1 MENLFV
7 GTICFTV
14 GCIAGFFIKKVLG
27 TEDLSLKKEIDMLRA
42 QLNVKEEELNA
53 KNKEIIELNKLAAAS
68 ARELETIKNL
78 KEQFLKEQENVF
90 KAVSSE
96 ALSSNNKSFLELAK
110 STLEK
115 YQQNATNDLE
125 TRQKAIDNM
134 VLPVKDI
141 LNKFEVKIGDLE
153 KERQGAYEGLTS
165 QVAGLMRQTQTLS
178 NALSSSSVRGRW
190 GELQLKKIVE
200 LAGMLN
206 YCDFVEQATISI
218 PGEDKKLRPDMII
231 RLPGGSNI
239 VVDSKAPVSKF
250 IEAVE
255 INDAPQRQQK
265 MKEFAA
271 QIRSH
276 IKTLSSKDYWKQL
289 KATPDFV
296 VLFMPGEA
304 YFSAALEADPAL
316 IEDGVQEKV
325 IIATPTTLIS
335 LLKAAAYGWRSR
347 AVEQNALDIKK
358 LGIELYDRI
367 FTMTE
372 HFCKLGNSLGGAVEY
387 YNKTISSY
395 ESRVLVSA
403 RRFKELEVS
412 DKELPNLPEKTIE
425 NTTKKLYI
433 DIENKEEV

>member
-1 MENLFV
+1 MENIIITVICLIVGFV
-7 GTICFTV
+7 IRKFSGAEQF
-14 GCIAGFFIKKVLG
+14 
-27 TEDLSLKKEIDMLRA
+27 LRA
-42 QLNVKEEELNA
+42 QLNAKEAELTA
-53 KNKEIIELNKLAAAS
+53 KSEEIIELNKLSAAS

-96 ALSSNNKSFLELAK
+96 ALSSNNRSFLELAK

-115 YQQNATNDLE
+115 YQQSAKNDLE

-153 KERQGAYEGLTS
+153 KERRGAYEGLST
-165 QVAGLMRQTQTLS
+165 QVTGLMRQTQTLS
-178 NALSSSSVRGRW
+178 NAMSSSSVRGRW

-206 YCDFVEQATISI
+206 HCDFTEQKTIV
-218 PGEDKKLRPDMII
+218 GEDGKLRPDMII
-231 RLPGGSNI
+231 RLPGSNI
-239 VVDSKAPVSKF
+239 VVDAKAPVSKF

-255 INDAPQRQQK
+255 INDAPKRQEK
-265 MKEFAA
+265 MKEFAL

-276 IKTLSSKDYWKQL
+276 IKTLSSRDYWKQL
-289 KATPDFV
+289 ESTPDFV

-304 YFSAALEADPAL
+304 YFAAALEVDPAL

-347 AVEQNALDIKK
+347 AVEQNAADIKK
-358 LGIELYDRI
+358 LAIELYDRI

-372 HFCKLGNSLGGAVEY
+372 HFCKLGNCLGSAVEN
-387 YNKTISSY
+387 YNKTIASY
-395 ESRVLVSA
+395 ETRVLVSA

-412 DKELPNLPEKTIE
+412 DKELSNVSEKSIE
-425 NTTKKLYI
+425 STARQIYI
-433 DIENKEEV
+433 GPDLNK